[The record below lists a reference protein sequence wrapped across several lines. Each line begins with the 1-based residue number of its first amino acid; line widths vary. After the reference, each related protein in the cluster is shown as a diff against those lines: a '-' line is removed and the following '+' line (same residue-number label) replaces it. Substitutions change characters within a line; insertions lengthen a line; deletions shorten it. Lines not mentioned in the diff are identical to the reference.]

1 MEERDHHGERVGRG
15 RRLEAAAE
23 REGERDGV
31 RVCVCARAT
40 ARYERGRVGELSWVP
55 GENHRGTLH
64 LTRPMRTYV
73 TWMSIRIYE
82 RRYVHV

>member
-31 RVCVCARAT
+31 CVCAT
-40 ARYERGRVGELSWVP
+40 ARYEQEGGRTEL
-55 GENHRGTLH
+55 GTG
-64 LTRPMRTYV
+64 
-73 TWMSIRIYE
+73 
-82 RRYVHV
+82 